1 MGERGGGISASSRR
15 HRGPAIA
22 TAAALCLAFAA
33 EPAPAAKE
41 PEKARATAPA
51 VPAPQPHV
59 ETVSFADPRHAPVK
73 VVRGV
78 AGPLARPTPQS
89 RVEILNFG
97 RGGGRQVTVVRG
109 IAPVASGSSSIPK
122 TQIEKVAFADPSKP
136 AVTVVRGPPLGS
148 APVANRSIE
157 LFGPAKG
164 GELDRIT
171 FAVDGIESRHG
182 ADPRMWRPEP
192 EGPQGPMQ
200 VSLKAA
206 IDVGGGNRF
215 DLLENR
221 LLGRAYLAQ
230 MYRRYG
236 NWADAL
242 AAYNWGPGNL
252 DQWIAGGRRAEA
264 LPLETTRYVERALRN
279 ALLVRRFQ

>member
-1 MGERGGGISASSRR
+1 MGERGGGISVSWRR
-15 HRGPAIA
+15 HRWPATA
-22 TAAALCLAFAA
+22 AAAALCLAFAA

-41 PEKARATAPA
+41 PEKARPAAPA
-51 VPAPQPHV
+51 APALQPHV

-78 AGPLARPTPQS
+78 AGPLARQTPQS
-89 RVEILNFG
+89 RVEIINFG

-109 IAPVASGSSSIPK
+109 IAPVGSGSSSIPK
-122 TQIEKVAFADPSKP
+122 TQIEKVAFADPNKP
-136 AVTVVRGPPLGS
+136 AVTVVRGPPLAS
-148 APVANRSIE
+148 AAVANRSIE

-164 GELDRIT
+164 GELDRLA

-252 DQWIAGGRRAEA
+252 DQWIAAGRRAEA
-264 LPLETTRYVERALRN
+264 LPLETTRYVERALRD
-279 ALLVRRFQ
+279 ALLIRRF